1 MIYDHYK
8 ETCSIVRDSIK
19 FRDRLM
25 LFVIITLAFFSFQS
39 FFPITSNQVVS
50 ELLTFKLGLNLQFN
64 FAFLGSII
72 WFLLLIFVLRY
83 FQTAVYIERQYK
95 YIHNLEEQLNK
106 EFKEDIITREGKSY
120 LSKYPL
126 FSDWMCFLYTIF
138 FPILL
143 FLITLLK
150 IISELI
156 NSHGVISVNIVIDT
170 IIFLILSISIFLY
183 VKMLHFDGKKKGDDE
198 I

>member
-8 ETCSIVRDSIK
+8 ETCSIIRDAIK

-50 ELLTFKLGLNLQFN
+50 ELLTFKFGLNLQFN

-72 WFLLLIFVLRY
+72 WFLLLVFVLRY
-83 FQTAVYIERQYK
+83 FQTAVFIERQYK
-95 YIHNLEEQLNK
+95 YIHKLEDQLNK
-106 EFKEDIITREGKSY
+106 ELKEDIITREGKSY

-126 FSDWMCFLYTIF
+126 FSDWMCFLYTMF

-143 FLITLLK
+143 FLITLTK
-150 IISELI
+150 IISEWVNFCNSFSI
-156 NSHGVISVNIVIDT
+156 NIIIDS
-170 IIFLILSISIFLY
+170 IIFLILAISIFLY
-183 VKMLHFDGKKKGDDE
+183 VKMLHFDKKKKNSNED
-198 I
+198 